1 MRRSSRSAIRLAVMQ
16 GSILAVV
23 LGVVA
28 MTLVATFATSYQ
40 SVAARSLISEIRAFA
55 SGATARPTNQSL
67 EQFSV
72 KYLSTHTLAAGGSV
86 LVVLANKRVQTAGSE
101 ALERSRTVT
110 SLLRS
115 PPRRSLVVATT
126 IGTTPVELVAAPLMV
141 GHHIVGTII
150 ATADLTSFAAE
161 KSRVLD
167 LSLAEAAL
175 ALVAGTAGGYLLL
188 RQLLRTVGRITMTAD
203 SLGRSSLDDRLGD
216 QGRDD
221 EVGAL
226 ARTFDEMLDRIQAM
240 VEGQRRLLADV
251 SHQLRTPLTVARG
264 HLEVLARTGTEDP
277 SSVRE
282 TIDLVVDELGHM
294 AALVERLLMLGH
306 AMDPGFLELHPVD
319 LRTLIA
325 DCDAAAKVLAPREF
339 SLGDVPDVVVMI
351 DEEKI
356 RGAIL
361 NLVANAVNAT
371 RTGDA
376 VRLSARIDPLTG
388 EISLIVEDGG
398 PGIAPAQRERLLGRF
413 ARLSE
418 STSDGSGL
426 GLAIVKAV
434 SEAHGGRVDVGDSHL
449 GGAKVTIVL
458 PGSDWLE

>member
-1 MRRSSRSAIRLAVMQ
+1 MRRSSRSAIRLAVVQ

-28 MTLVATFATSYQ
+28 MALVATFATSYQ
-40 SVAARSLISEIRAFA
+40 SVAARSLIGEIRAFA
-55 SGATARPTNQSL
+55 NGAAARPTNQSL

-72 KYLSTHTLAAGGSV
+72 KYLRTHTLAAGGSV
-86 LVVLANKRVQTAGSE
+86 LVVLANKRIQTAGSE
-101 ALERSRTVT
+101 ALEQSRTVT
-110 SLLRS
+110 TLLRS
-115 PPRRSLVVATT
+115 PLRRSLVVATT
-126 IGTTPVELVAAPLMV
+126 IGTTPVELVAAPLKV
-141 GHHIVGTII
+141 GRHTVGTII
-150 ATADLTSFAAE
+150 VTADLTSFAAE

-175 ALVAGTAGGYLLL
+175 ALVAGTASGYLLL

-264 HLEVLARTGTEDP
+264 HLEVLARTGADDP

-294 AALVERLLMLGH
+294 AALVDRLLMLGH
-306 AMDPGFLELHPVD
+306 AMDPDFLELHPVD
-319 LRTLIA
+319 LRTLMA
-325 DCDAAAKVLAPREF
+325 DCDAAAKVLASREF
-339 SLGDVPDVVVMI
+339 SLGAVPDVVVMI

-361 NLVANAVNAT
+361 NLMANAVNAT
-371 RTGDA
+371 SDGGA

-398 PGIAPAQRERLLGRF
+398 PGIAPAQRERLLERF

-434 SEAHGGRVDVGDSHL
+434 SEAHGGRVDVGDSTL

-458 PGSDWLE
+458 PRSDWLE